1 MDAKLTLKLEKN
13 TISKMK
19 LYAKEHETSLS
30 QLVENFFETMAV
42 YSTGKTVPETSGRVR
57 EITGVVKLKKGF
69 NRKKD
74 YADYLVRKYK

>member
-1 MDAKLTLKLEKN
+1 MDTKLTLKLDKD

-19 LYAKEHETSLS
+19 LYAQEHDTSLS

-42 YSTGKTVPETSGRVR
+42 YSTKKTVPETSHRVH

-69 NRKKD
+69 KRKKD
-74 YADYLVRKYK
+74 YTDYLIRKYK